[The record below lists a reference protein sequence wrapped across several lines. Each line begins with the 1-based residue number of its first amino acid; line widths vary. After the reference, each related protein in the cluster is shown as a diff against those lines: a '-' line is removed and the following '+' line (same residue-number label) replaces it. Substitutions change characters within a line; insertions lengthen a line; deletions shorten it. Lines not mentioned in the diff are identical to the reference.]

1 MNKLLLLLATLI
13 MLGACKQVEIDQIIV
28 KRSSNLN
35 GALSAQIE
43 LGEEKLSLDL
53 IDNENI
59 LNFDTKKLSSLDFK
73 LSFKNQIVINDS
85 KFNPTAKIYLTGK
98 LSDKIVKIKD
108 GEVKINGEK
117 LSDINCR
124 NIVKIEKVAKTLIL
138 DLTKFES
145 LASCS
150 GDDINLYKAESVG
163 VRDLNPNEDSL
174 FRGNYF
180 SLEDDEKF
188 GKSFTDDFLKNNKD
202 SVLDSDHATSEYIQD
217 LMQKIARVSD
227 MPDLEPKAYV
237 INANIM
243 NAFALPG
250 GYVFVFRGLID
261 KVQDESELV
270 GVLGHEWAHVTARHG
285 TENMSRSIRSIGS
298 ALILAAAA
306 QGVAAVKKEDK
317 YKLIADLVG
326 GAAIGGAYLS
336 ILNKGRKAEL
346 EADRIG
352 SQYSQ
357 RLNFEPWGIAKMF
370 QTFKKESSNKEV
382 TTLEQLMSSHPQ
394 HDDRINQ
401 VATLSSMFYASERGD
416 YVVSTNDFDFARDEL
431 LKIAADSSYG
441 SDITGKAFV
450 ESLNKK
456 IKNVIKSHVKDDEE
470 SN

>member
-1 MNKLLLLLATLI
+1 MKKSLLLATLV

-28 KRSSNLN
+28 KRSATLN
-35 GALSAQIE
+35 GSLSAQIE
-43 LGEEKLSLDL
+43 LGDEKLNLDL
-53 IDNENI
+53 ADQEST
-59 LNFDTKKLSSLDFK
+59 LNFDTKKISSLDMK
-73 LSFKNQIVINDS
+73 LSFKNQITINSS
-85 KFNPTAKIYLTGK
+85 KFDPSAKIYLSGK
-98 LSDKIVKIKD
+98 ISEKSVKIKD
-108 GEVKINGEK
+108 GEVKINGDK
-117 LSDINCR
+117 LSDVNCKNTIN
-124 NIVKIEKVAKTLIL
+124 VEKISKTLVL
-138 DLTKFES
+138 DLTKFDS
-145 LASCS
+145 LASCK
-150 GDDINLYKAESVG
+150 GDDIDLYKASSVG
-163 VRDLNPNEDSL
+163 DRDLNPNEDSL
-174 FRGNYF
+174 LRGNYF

-188 GKSFTDDFLKNNKD
+188 GKEFTDNFLKTNSK
-202 SVLDSDHATSEYIQD
+202 SVLDTDHPTSEYIQE
-217 LMQKIARVSD
+217 LMQRIADVSD
-227 MPDLEPKAYV
+227 MPDLAPKAYV

-285 TENMSRSIRSIGS
+285 TENMSRSIRAIGS

-370 QTFKKESSNKEV
+370 QTFKKESSNNEV
-382 TTLEQLMSSHPQ
+382 TTLEKLMSSHPQ

-401 VATLSSMFYASERGD
+401 VATLSSMFYTSDRGN
-416 YVVSTNDFDFARDEL
+416 YVVSTNDFDFARGEL
-431 LKIAADSSYG
+431 LKIAADTNYG

-450 ESLNKK
+450 DSLNAK
-456 IKNVIKSHVKDDEE
+456 IKAEINSHVKDEE
-470 SN
+470 E